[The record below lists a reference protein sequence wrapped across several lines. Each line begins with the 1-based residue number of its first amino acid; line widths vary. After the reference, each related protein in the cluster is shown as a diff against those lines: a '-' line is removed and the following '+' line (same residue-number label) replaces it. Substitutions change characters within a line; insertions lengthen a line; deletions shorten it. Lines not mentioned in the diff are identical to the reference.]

1 MIYKFYTHYMGFFEL
16 LKKNEVL
23 VGIYRLMK
31 QGKFPQQIKIAE
43 RYPKKFSDLFILHT
57 LG

>member
-1 MIYKFYTHYMGFFEL
+1 MGFFEL